1 MELVAQREQLQQEL
15 NAEYQRGALQN
26 GEVIARLEKRITEL
40 TKEIEKPD
48 EDPVITKA
56 NEEVALLGT
65 TLMPFCKNEV
75 AYAAVRPAVL
85 NKIYSLQ
92 DELAELQVR
101 TDANESDLRNEVN
114 EMSKQIEERDAY
126 ISELKKELYDSKL
139 LAEENANKR
148 DAAGRE
154 LQEAK
159 QTIESL
165 NIKLASAEV
174 IAPKTRTNVDG
185 ADVDATEKFK
195 QSLPVIYDVTPL
207 DNRRSKFSAKFA
219 ETDESFEDYYIYKDG
234 KYREVQAEEAATFRT
249 EFLAKQEQ
257 ERNHADMAQ
266 HSGVEA
272 EPVTVPAFRDEDTNS
287 ATGGL
292 DQADASGTVAGSAVS
307 REEFEA
313 LKSTVKRLEREV
325 FAVREVA

>member
-1 MELVAQREQLQQEL
+1 MMDLKAQIEQLQHEL

-26 GEVIARLEKRITEL
+26 GEVIARLENRIEEL
-40 TKEIEKPD
+40 KKELEKPD

-75 AYAAVRPAVL
+75 AYAAVRPAVM

-92 DELAELQVR
+92 DELTELQ
-101 TDANESDLRNEVN
+101 THTEATESDLRNEVT
-114 EMSKQIEERDAY
+114 ELSKQIEERDAY
-126 ISELKKELYDSKL
+126 ISELKKELYDTKL

-148 DAAGRE
+148 DAAVRE
-154 LQEAK
+154 TQEAK

-165 NIKLASAEV
+165 NVKLAATEV
-174 IAPKTRTNVDG
+174 TAPKTRTNVEG

-195 QSLPVIYDVTPL
+195 QSLPLIYDVTPL
-207 DNRRSKFSAKFA
+207 DNRRSRFSAKFA
-219 ETDESFEDYYIYKDG
+219 GSEEPFEDYYIYKDG

-257 ERNHADMAQ
+257 ERNHEDMAQ
-266 HSGVEA
+266 HSSVED

-287 ATGGL
+287 TTSGM
-292 DQADASGTVAGSAVS
+292 DQADTSGEVARPSV
-307 REEFEA
+307 E
-313 LKSTVKRLEREV
+313 KRLEALELAV
-325 FAVREVA
+325 FGSVRDAA

>member
-26 GEVIARLEKRITEL
+26 GEVIARLEKRIAEL

-85 NKIYSLQ
+85 NKIYLLQ
-92 DELAELQVR
+92 DELAELQAR

-139 LAEENANKR
+139 VADENANKR
-148 DAAGRE
+148 DAAVRE

-195 QSLPVIYDVTPL
+195 QSLPVIYDVIPL

-287 ATGGL
+287 TTSGL
-292 DQADASGTVAGSAVS
+292 DQADASGTVAGSTVS

-313 LKSTVKRLEREV
+313 LKSTVKRLENEV
-325 FAVREVA
+325 YAVREVA